1 MAAGRHTLADDMDQ
15 PELFEAPDALPEGLR
30 YRSELLGA
38 AEEAALIARIE
49 ALPFA
54 PFQFH
59 GFEGKRRT
67 VSFGWQYRF
76 DGSGLAQAEPMPDW
90 LLAVRARAEDFAGL
104 APGALVHALI
114 IEYAQGAG
122 IGWHRDRPDFG
133 EVVGISLGSPAPLR
147 FRLKEGS
154 KWRRLTLAAAP
165 RSAYH
170 LAGPA
175 RRDWEHS
182 ILAVEALRYSITFRT
197 LRLK

>member
-1 MAAGRHTLADDMDQ
+1 MADQ
-15 PELFEAPDALPEGLR
+15 LDLLGGDPALPEGLT
-30 YRSELLGA
+30 YRPELLDTP
-38 AEEAALIARIE
+38 EEAVLVERIT

-67 VSFGWQYRF
+67 VSFGWQYSF
-76 DGSGLAQAEPMPDW
+76 DGSGLAEAEAMPDW
-90 LLAVRARAEDFAGL
+90 LLAVREKAAAFAGL
-104 APGALVHALI
+104 AADDLLHALV

-133 EVVGISLGSPAPLR
+133 EVIGISLRSEAPLR
-147 FRLKEGS
+147 FRLREGS
-154 KWRRLTLAAAP
+154 RWRRLTLVAAP

-175 RRDWEHS
+175 REQWEHS
-182 ILAVEALRYSITFRT
+182 ILAVPALRYSITFRT
-197 LRLK
+197 LRSHPSARA